1 MCLGDFCAG
10 GSDPARRI
18 TRVLTDTVSEL
29 GPQTAAKTFQGPI
42 TSITAHRGAA
52 GALVVAGG
60 VAALWAASGYVSAFT
75 DACNAVYEVEEGRP
89 FWKRKP
95 LQLLITLL
103 IIIMAT
109 AVALGLIFTG
119 QLVSA
124 LGGAL
129 GISDAVLT
137 LWRYAKWPAMVL
149 LMFFTLAVL
158 YYATPNARPSG
169 IR

>member
-1 MCLGDFCAG
+1 
-10 GSDPARRI
+10 
-18 TRVLTDTVSEL
+18 VLTDTVSEL

-60 VAALWAASGYVSAFT
+60 VAALWAASGYVRAFT

-124 LGGAL
+124 R
-129 GISDAVLT
+129 GISGAVLT